1 MSRRFA
7 IGAALALLAC
17 TAAVARA
24 QPPRG
29 TVTMAADRTEAQV
42 GDTIM
47 LRIRVN
53 AVVSGQARL
62 QLPEL
67 TDFDVL
73 QYPMM
78 PMTSFGGGPTQMTM
92 THGVPIRARRP
103 GTFRIPPAAL
113 VTASGRLESEPLTI
127 TVGGAAP
134 SDPGPST
141 GPPSSAGVDGT
152 VFDPGG
158 FVRTVVDQSEPYVG
172 QQVTVTVYLYA
183 REMLGGGGLTIT
195 QEPTADGLWV
205 HDLLPPSRTL
215 EGQPQTVR
223 GIPFTVYV
231 LRRFAA
237 FPLREGELTI
247 GPTGVSM
254 SGGGLFGSVFGG
266 GGPPVSRTGVPVTV
280 RARPLPAEGRPTGDV
295 HVGRLELS
303 AELDRTQVATGDAV
317 QLTVTARGDGQLR
330 QVRLPSPAASGL
342 RVLEPE
348 IDDETS
354 AARDV
359 VGGTRTMR
367 WLIVPEREG
376 TYALGPFEVP
386 VFDPQA
392 GAYSVARAP
401 AVRLTA
407 AGNPTSTPDAEEER
421 ETEDEGRQQGP
432 SLGPIR
438 SRSSLSRSRSALL
451 DSPWVQAGFGA
462 GPLLL
467 VLALLV
473 RVARRRSEAGPG
485 RGPKQAK
492 REAKRRLAAAS
503 RHASASEPREF
514 YAAIALAL
522 KEVLEAKLG
531 RPVGSLTHGELRR
544 ILVAR
549 AMPEELAGR
558 VVDELEGCDFAR
570 FSAAGVRPEEMER
583 CLGRTKG
590 LLEELDRFAPG
601 PEEEA

>member
-7 IGAALALLAC
+7 VGAALALLVC
-17 TAAVARA
+17 TAEAARA
-24 QPPRG
+24 QPPQG
-29 TVTMAADRTEAQV
+29 TVTMAADRTDAQV
-42 GDTIM
+42 GDTIV

-53 AVVSGQARL
+53 ALVTGQAHVE
-62 QLPEL
+62 LPEL
-67 TDFDVL
+67 SDFDVL
-73 QYPMM
+73 QHPMM
-78 PMTSFGGGPTQMTM
+78 PMTSFGGGPTQMSM
-92 THGVPIRARRP
+92 TYSVPIRARRP

-113 VTASGRLESEPLTI
+113 VTATGRLESQPLTI
-127 TVGGAAP
+127 TVGGTAP
-134 SDPGPST
+134 PDPGPGSGT
-141 GPPSSAGVDGT
+141 PSPAVDGT

-158 FVRTVVDQSEPYVG
+158 FVRTVVDHQEPYVG

-195 QEPTADGLWV
+195 QEPTADGFWV

-215 EGQPQTVR
+215 DGQPQTVR

-247 GPTGVSM
+247 GPTGVTM
-254 SGGGLFGSVFGG
+254 SGGGLFGGIFGG
-266 GGPPVSRTGVPVTV
+266 GGRPVSRTGVPVTV
-280 RARPLPAEGRPTGDV
+280 RARPLPAEGRPRGDV
-295 HVGRLELS
+295 HVGRLELT
-303 AELDRTQVATGDAV
+303 AELERTQAATGDAV
-317 QLTVTARGDGQLR
+317 QLTVVARGDGQLR
-330 QVRLPSPAASGL
+330 QVRVPSPSVSGL

-367 WLIVPEREG
+367 WLLVPEREG
-376 TYALGPFEVP
+376 TYTLGPFAVP
-386 VFDPQA
+386 VFDPQS
-392 GAYSVARAP
+392 GEYSVARAP
-401 AVRLTA
+401 ALRLA
-407 AGNPTSTPDAEEER
+407 AVGNPTATSEDEQAREAEEDRR
-421 ETEDEGRQQGP
+421 EQAP

-438 SRSSLSRSRSALL
+438 SRSALARSRSALL
-451 DSPWVQAGFGA
+451 DSPLVQLGFGA

-467 VLALLV
+467 IGALLV

-492 REAKRRLAAAS
+492 REAKRRLAEAS

-522 KEVLEAKLG
+522 KDVLEAKLG
-531 RPVGSLTHGELRR
+531 RPVGSLTHAELRR
-544 ILVAR
+544 LLVAR
-549 AMPEELAGR
+549 AMPDELAGR

-583 CLGRTKG
+583 CVGRTKG
-590 LLEELDRFAPG
+590 LLEELDRFSPS
-601 PEEEA
+601 PEEES